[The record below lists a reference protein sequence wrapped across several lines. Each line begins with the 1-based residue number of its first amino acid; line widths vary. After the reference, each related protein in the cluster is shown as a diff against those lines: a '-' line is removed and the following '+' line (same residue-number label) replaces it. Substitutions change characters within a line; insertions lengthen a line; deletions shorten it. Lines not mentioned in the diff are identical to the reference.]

1 MFPSSAMGLPASLK
15 FDLPPS
21 MSESSR
27 SYSVN
32 VAPDGITK
40 VDGPIDIISFT
51 ANQAVQKPFTS
62 QMVSFTIPSGMS
74 DSVFLDPV
82 KTTLS
87 FTLLYTVG
95 TASSVTNGVVQML
108 SSAASWIDTLVL
120 VSNNT
125 PIETI
130 NNYGLL
136 QNFMLQ
142 NTVNQSER
150 SGGISIAMGAD
161 SSSAAGIELAN
172 ATTGTYRYNFC
183 IPLMSV
189 IGVNTDNKLFPIG
202 SVNNLQLQLTTAA
215 LTPIVAY
222 STAVATNVVL
232 SGVSLSEF
240 RINMQYVDV
249 GDAAAQMLRSTLQD
263 GKWYLKS
270 TTYTNSSVN
279 IPSGSS
285 GSQQLLLQIR
295 NSSVKSCI
303 HQFGCSNA
311 DATQSLVTPNG
322 YYDAINP
329 GLSQRQLQV
338 GGAFYPN
345 LSLNDC
351 QRPKL
356 LSGPKI
362 ISKRYDSLCY

>member
-1 MFPSSAMGLPASLK
+1 MFPSSAQGLPSSLK

-32 VAPDGITK
+32 VAPDGITVVNGP
-40 VDGPIDIISFT
+40 VDAISFT
-51 ANQAVQKPFTS
+51 ANAAVQKPFTS

-87 FTLLYTVG
+87 FTLLYTIS
-95 TASSVTNGVVQML
+95 TAASVTAGVCKLL
-108 SSAASWIDTLVL
+108 SSAASFIDQLVL
-120 VSNNT
+120 ISNST

-142 NTVNQSER
+142 NTVNMSER
-150 SGGISIAMGAD
+150 NGGISIAMGAD
-161 SSSAAGIELAN
+161 SLAASGIDLAI
-172 ATTGTYRYNFC
+172 TGTATYRYNFC

-189 IGVNTDNKLFPIG
+189 IGVNTDTKLFPIG

-215 LTPIVAY
+215 LTPIIAY
-222 STAVATNVVL
+222 STGVATNIAL
-232 SGVSLSEF
+232 SAISLSEF
-240 RINMQYVDV
+240 RLNMQYVDV
-249 GDAAAQMLRSTLQD
+249 GEAAAQMLRSTLQD

-279 IPSGSS
+279 IPTGSA

-303 HQFGCSNA
+303 HQFGASNA
-311 DATQSLVTPNG
+311 VTAQSLVTPNG
-322 YYDAINP
+322 YYDAVNP

-351 QRPKL
+351 QRPKFL
-356 LSGPKI
+356 GGPKI